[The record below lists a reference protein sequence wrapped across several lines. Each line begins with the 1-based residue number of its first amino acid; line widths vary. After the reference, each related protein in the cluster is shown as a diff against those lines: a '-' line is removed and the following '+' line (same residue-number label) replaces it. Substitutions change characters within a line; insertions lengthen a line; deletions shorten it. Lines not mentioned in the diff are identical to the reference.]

1 MVSAVIVE
9 EENAL
14 FVCVCTGENA
24 GLSCDMVFRVPAS
37 DLKNDHPD
45 SQSNVEI

>member
-24 GLSCDMVFRVPAS
+24 GLSCDSERLEMTTNQMLKYDPK
-37 DLKNDHPD
+37 DL
-45 SQSNVEI
+45 